1 MELKREF
8 QNPKV
13 VAALLIFVLIQL
25 VIVAVGNPA
34 QTMVDARNYVK
45 LAVHAVEAGHLYPT
59 YPDLYGDYLFAP
71 GYVNYLAMWFG
82 AGFSERAPIVVN
94 ILFNLGIVV
103 EIFYLG
109 AKAFNRKVGYLAAC
123 FFMLSLSTYASVLAL
138 LTEQMFT
145 VLAGAGLCLALTNDK
160 RKMVLAGI
168 IIALVISKFS
178 LVQKRALYRDTGVRT
193 LSSFLDRLLLLDAPL
208 SERSRSSISAPSQRL
223 SRYERID
230 TNDLL
235 RRQIVGHV
243 AGNGAGHQGNAWCVR
258 IAPKMENGKGTAK
271 KRGSRSDGAASGNH
285 DFAGSWARKSSLIL
299 LLAHSSFST
308 SIKESSEYAPS
319 SPASLFSKTMK

>member
-1 MELKREF
+1 MHQHGKSFSVSHAHSIQRLRYETYKKRSKCCLS
-8 QNPKV
+8 P
-13 VAALLIFVLIQL
+13 
-25 VIVAVGNPA
+25 
-34 QTMVDARNYVK
+34 RN
-45 LAVHAVEAGHLYPT
+45 
-59 YPDLYGDYLFAP
+59 
-71 GYVNYLAMWFG
+71 
-82 AGFSERAPIVVN
+82 
-94 ILFNLGIVV
+94 
-103 EIFYLG
+103 
-109 AKAFNRKVGYLAAC
+109 
-123 FFMLSLSTYASVLAL
+123 
-138 LTEQMFT
+138 
-145 VLAGAGLCLALTNDK
+145 
-160 RKMVLAGI
+160 
-168 IIALVISKFS
+168 ISSFPS
-178 LVQKRALYRDTGVRT
+178 AQKRASLRDTGWRI
-193 LSSFLDRLLLLDAPL
+193 SFSFLDRLLLLDVPL
-208 SERSRSSISAPSQRL
+208 SERSCSSLHAPSQRL

>member
-1 MELKREF
+1 MSIPPHRRLIKHQCPTGLLTKSIPPHRRLIKASSLSAFPLSLHPAAQAAYQWHAGRRREKSCASRRTGGLS
-8 QNPKV
+8 NTTAPS
-13 VAALLIFVLIQL
+13 VAA
-25 VIVAVGNPA
+25 
-34 QTMVDARNYVK
+34 
-45 LAVHAVEAGHLYPT
+45 HAASRRTG
-59 YPDLYGDYLFAP
+59 G
-71 GYVNYLAMWFG
+71 
-82 AGFSERAPIVVN
+82 
-94 ILFNLGIVV
+94 
-103 EIFYLG
+103 
-109 AKAFNRKVGYLAAC
+109 
-123 FFMLSLSTYASVLAL
+123 LSISL
-138 LTEQMFT
+138 
-145 VLAGAGLCLALTNDK
+145 
-160 RKMVLAGI
+160 
-168 IIALVISKFS
+168 ISKFS